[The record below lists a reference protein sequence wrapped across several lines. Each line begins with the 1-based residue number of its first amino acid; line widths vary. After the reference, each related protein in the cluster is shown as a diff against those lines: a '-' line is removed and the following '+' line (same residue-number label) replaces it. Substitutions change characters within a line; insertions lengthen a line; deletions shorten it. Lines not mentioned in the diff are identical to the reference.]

1 MFEQRIFETDFRIA
15 FQEELDRRGMS
26 IRQLSELTGI
36 PAVTLYKIAS
46 GERDPR
52 LSTVKKIVA
61 VFSPNH
67 GKFIA
72 VIAAKFL
79 LDEVEGTK
87 IQADGVEYR
96 LKGYTANSLEDCLVA
111 AIHARNEGAA
121 GIICAPIL
129 SSLVERVVDVPVA
142 IMKPEMKTV
151 TVAANSIIQRL

>member
-15 FQEELDRRGMS
+15 FQEELERRSMS
-26 IRQLSELTGI
+26 IRQLSEFTGI

-52 LSTVKKIVA
+52 LSTVKKIVS

-87 IQADGVEYR
+87 IVSDGVEYR

-111 AIHARNEGAA
+111 AVHARNEGAA

>member
-1 MFEQRIFETDFRIA
+1 MFEQRIFKTDFRIA

-52 LSTVKKIVA
+52 LSTVKKIVS

-87 IQADGVEYR
+87 IVSDGVEYR
-96 LKGYTANSLEDCLVA
+96 LKG
-111 AIHARNEGAA
+111 
-121 GIICAPIL
+121 
-129 SSLVERVVDVPVA
+129 
-142 IMKPEMKTV
+142 
-151 TVAANSIIQRL
+151 